1 MVAAATELASTIA
14 AKSPVATLGVK
25 TLLNYAR
32 DHSTDD
38 ALRFGLTWNAAML
51 QAADT
56 ATAATAFVTGTEPRF
71 GDLVPLR
78 GGAADGSALR
88 LRRDT
93 DADADG
99 GGEGSAGGEGARA
112 RSKL

>member
-1 MVAAATELASTIA
+1 
-14 AKSPVATLGVK
+14 
-25 TLLNYAR
+25 
-32 DHSTDD
+32 
-38 ALRFGLTWNAAML
+38 ML

-56 ATAATAFVTGTEPRF
+56 ATAATAFMTGTEPRF

-88 LRRDT
+88 LQRDREG
-93 DADADG
+93 DANTSGDRD
-99 GGEGSAGGEGARA
+99 RP

>member
-1 MVAAATELASTIA
+1 
-14 AKSPVATLGVK
+14 
-25 TLLNYAR
+25 
-32 DHSTDD
+32 STDD

-88 LRRDT
+88 LQRDGEG
-93 DADADG
+93 DG
-99 GGEGSAGGEGARA
+99 STGGERT